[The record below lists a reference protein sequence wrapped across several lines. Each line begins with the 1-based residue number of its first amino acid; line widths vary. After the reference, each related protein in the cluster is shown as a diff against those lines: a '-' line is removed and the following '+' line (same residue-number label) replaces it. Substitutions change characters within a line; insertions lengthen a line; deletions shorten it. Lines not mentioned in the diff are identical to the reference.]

1 MSRVL
6 ALVNRLAYLAYVTGR
21 SEGAVLAP
29 TRTWDKVSS
38 RLGEQTNQG
47 TIVTL
52 VCDVECWSCR
62 LALLRTTSDGQ
73 SILCTYDC
81 VMFVVSRR
89 SCFSTVRCS
98 VVLRLGKAPSGPLD
112 AGSEC

>member
-52 VCDVECWSCR
+52 ACNVEGWPCR
-62 LALLRTTSDGQ
+62 LACCESRLM
-73 SILCTYDC
+73 DC
-81 VMFVVSRR
+81 RYCVFM
-89 SCFSTVRCS
+89 TV
-98 VVLRLGKAPSGPLD
+98 
-112 AGSEC
+112 